1 MPDPFAP
8 FLFWLARKFLS
19 DLYGPLRPDPVL
31 RAMSRVRAMAIKRT
45 AGDLVPDRKR
55 RRRLRRLLRN
65 RWRGHD
71 VRPDLLAT
79 DGGAGKAINTAV
91 TRWVTGA
98 DVPRR
103 RSPTEPTV
111 LAGLGLD
118 RGKVITILEGHVRD
132 AIRGHAG
139 PGTPLQAV
147 HDRLVQDSLLA
158 EIVSMRTELVTRP
171 PGIPVADLAY
181 ALPPRQALYGRGADT
196 RALTGLIETHRADEV
211 DRPLVLVVH
220 GMGGVGKTSLAATLA
235 WALSRNEGRD
245 VPFIDFDGWTPDARG
260 EQVPPADPAD
270 VLRDLLTAHGIRVD
284 EFSPGRHPGLWRD
297 VASRRAIPAMVFDNV
312 RSDTDLRDLIPIHP
326 CVVLVTSRKKF
337 TGLPGATEYHLKV
350 LDPDVTRAALADT
363 RVDPD
368 PEALE
373 ELVKLTGGLPLAIEA
388 VRGVLRRDDEMP
400 MGDLTGEIAAGL
412 HNGYV
417 SADVESPLAAST
429 RHVEAAFE
437 LSYRH
442 LHTDLER
449 RAVCLLALQ
458 PGTDLT
464 VFGLARLADIP
475 EPRAW
480 TILSTLKT
488 AHMIGQQSPRWKFH
502 NLFAVY
508 AGRKAAADLPAEEW
522 TTALPRLVSGYAD
535 MAKAS
540 EIELSNDHDT
550 DTAMG
555 GSVLRAWLTAERDNL
570 TALVEALADEQRLHV
585 LAELIVLTLRAGFRL
600 YHLGLHEHAETCFRY
615 TLIFAERVGDGASQA
630 NAIRGLARIAMI
642 RGEHD
647 TAVELFTTAR
657 AADRSL
663 GNRDG
668 EAHATWGLGEIA
680 RQHAEYRRAEKLF
693 GKALEMNRTLRN
705 RSGEAGATRGLGRVA
720 LARGDYRRA
729 EAHFT
734 AARDAYRAID
744 DAVGDANSTRG
755 LGHVALARGRFEE
768 ARELF
773 TTARTRYEQIGHRTG
788 EAHACRGL
796 GHVLWAQGEFTAAEE
811 SYRRALGTYRDTG
824 DRTGEADAA
833 RGLGQAALSRGDL
846 DEATTLFETAR
857 QAHHD
862 LADRMGE
869 ADAVRG
875 LGQVM
880 LVLEKWTQ
888 AEEYFEFSRRLHQ
901 DIGNLA
907 GVADALYQLGFV
919 AKGQVD
925 PASARSW
932 WEQALGIYVEIDSWF
947 TERTREALRRLGSD
961 GS

>member
-1 MPDPFAP
+1 MPDPVTA
-8 FLFWLARKFLS
+8 LLLGLAQKLLS
-19 DLYGPLRPDPVL
+19 DLFGPFRPDPVM
-31 RAMSRVRAMAIKRT
+31 RAMSRVRATAIERT
-45 AGDLVPDRKR
+45 ADDFASGRKE

-71 VRPDLLAT
+71 VRPDLIAT
-79 DGGAGKAINTAV
+79 DGGAGKAVTAAV
-91 TRWVTGA
+91 TRWVTLS
-98 DVPRR
+98 DVPA
-103 RSPTEPTV
+103 P
-111 LAGLGLD
+111 D
-118 RGKVITILEGHVRD
+118 RDELIVTLERHVRD
-132 AIRGHAG
+132 VIGERAG

-158 EIVSMRTELVTRP
+158 EIVIMRTELNTRP
-171 PGIPVADLAY
+171 PGEPVADLAY
-181 ALPPRQALYGRGADT
+181 ALPPRQVLYGRDGDMGVL
-196 RALTGLIETHRADEV
+196 RGFIETHRANG
-211 DRPLVLVVH
+211 PLVVVVH

-235 WALSRNEGRD
+235 WALSRDDGRD

-260 EQVPPADPAD
+260 EPVPPADPAD

-312 RSDTDLRDLIPIHP
+312 RSDTDLRDLIPNHT
-326 CVVLVTSRKKF
+326 CVVLVTTRKKF
-337 TGLPGATEYHLKV
+337 TGLADAAEHHLKV
-350 LDPDVTRAALADT
+350 LDDDITRAALAGT

-368 PEALE
+368 PQALE
-373 ELVKLTGGLPLAIEA
+373 VLVKLTGGLPLAIEA

-417 SADVESPLAAST
+417 NADVESPLAAST

-442 LHTDLER
+442 LHTNLER
-449 RAVCLLALQ
+449 RAVCLLARQ
-458 PGTDLT
+458 PGTDIT

-508 AGRKAAADLPAEEW
+508 AGRKAVVDLPTEEW
-522 TTALPRLVSGYAD
+522 TAALGRLVSGYAD

-555 GSVLRAWLTAERDNL
+555 GSALRPWLTAERDNL
-570 TALVEALADEQRLHV
+570 TALVEALADEQRLQV
-585 LAELIVLTLRAGFRL
+585 LAELIILTLRAGFRL
-600 YHLGLHEHAETCFRY
+600 YHLGLHEHAETCFGH
-615 TLIFAERVGDGASQA
+615 TLLFAERVGDVASQA
-630 NAIRGLARIAMI
+630 NATRGLARIAMI

-657 AADRSL
+657 AADRSR

-693 GKALEMNRTLRN
+693 GKALEMNRSLRN
-705 RSGEAGATRGLGRVA
+705 RSGEAGARRGLGRVA
-720 LARGDYRRA
+720 LARGDYLLA
-729 EAHFT
+729 EAQFS

-744 DAVGDANSTRG
+744 DSVGEANSTRG

-773 TTARTRYEQIGHRTG
+773 TTARTFYERIGHRTG

-796 GHVLWAQGEFTAAEE
+796 GHVLWAQGEFEAAEE
-811 SYRRALGTYRDTG
+811 CYRRAHGTYRDTG
-824 DRTGEADAA
+824 DRTGEADVA
-833 RGLGQAALSRGDL
+833 RGLGQAALSREKTE
-846 DEATTLFETAR
+846 EARELFETAR

-862 LADRMGE
+862 LADLMGE
-869 ADAVRG
+869 ADALRG

-880 LVLEKWTQ
+880 LALKEWEA
-888 AEEYFEFSRRLHQ
+888 AEEFFETARRLHQ
-901 DIGNLA
+901 DIGNRA

-919 AKGQVD
+919 AKGLGD
-925 PASARSW
+925 LADARSW
-932 WEQALGIYVEIDSWF
+932 WEQALHIYVEIDSWF
-947 TERTREALRRLGSD
+947 TERTREALRLLGSEV
-961 GS
+961 S